1 MTDRQKRILQSAYE
15 DGHRCGVKGLG
26 LKSRGRYDHASWE
39 RLMRGSAA
47 WAKLCSREKVGCLGS
62 EFEESWRYG
71 VIDGYEK
78 RRWFREGAQFT
89 AEAMNNGWC

>member
-26 LKSRGRYDHASWE
+26 LKSRGRYDYASWD
-39 RLMRGSAA
+39 RLMRRSAA
-47 WAKLCSREKVGCLGS
+47 WAKLSMREKAGYLGP
-62 EFEESWRYG
+62 EFEDSWRDG
-71 VIDGYEK
+71 IQDGYEK
-78 RRWFREGAQFT
+78 RRWHREGAQFT